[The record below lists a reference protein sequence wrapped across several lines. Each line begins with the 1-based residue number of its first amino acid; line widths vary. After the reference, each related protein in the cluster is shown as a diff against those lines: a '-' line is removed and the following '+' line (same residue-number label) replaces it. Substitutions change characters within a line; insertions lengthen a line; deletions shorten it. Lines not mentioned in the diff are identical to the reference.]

1 LELDLA
7 AGAMVF
13 LPLMMASR
21 GSIANKPLAAL
32 TVLTIL
38 AAALAAAGCTYTAV
52 PEPVEPV
59 EGDVQPAAL
68 GGVEVDGIPAF
79 LATIPDAEV
88 RDLDLETALMLL
100 AMPLSCL
107 DRPHAAPR
115 DRSTYLDDVSAT
127 RRPGYERDRA
137 FYGCW
142 DWHSA
147 VNSTWAMVRIDKE
160 FPDLPI
166 SGLVREKLAEHLSER
181 ATAGELAFFE
191 ENRSFE
197 RTYGWAW
204 LLELY
209 AELRTWDDP
218 DAAVWADNLQPL
230 AEMFAERTIGY
241 LESLE
246 RPSRSGAHSNTAFS
260 LAMMLEYA
268 RALDDVELEEAITAA
283 SGRLFLDDLA
293 CPTAYEPW
301 GADFLSPCLEE
312 AALMAA
318 VLEQEE
324 FVAWFDG
331 FMPTLGSREFLP
343 LTRPVY
349 VAGEEQITAGAEA
362 RGEGTASGATPSAG
376 GAEAERTASG
386 RETARGEATTA
397 SGRDTPSG
405 DAARTSAQAGAEGDD
420 AATGGADARSERQ
433 RAADESRQ
441 SLASRSHLIGLAFI
455 RAGAMNRIA
464 AALPAGD
471 PRAAAYE
478 RLAAFHGAV
487 GFDAMFDADY
497 AGSHWIG
504 TFALKYLLTERQ

>member
-1 LELDLA
+1 MIA
-7 AGAMVF
+7 SRSKTASIAGA
-13 LPLMMASR
+13 A
-21 GSIANKPLAAL
+21 
-32 TVLTIL
+32 L
-38 AAALAAAGCTYTAV
+38 AAALAVPACTYTAV
-52 PEPVEPV
+52 PEAGEPV
-59 EGDVQPAAL
+59 DGGVVPAAL
-68 GGVEVDGIPAF
+68 GGAEVDGIPAF
-79 LATIPDAEV
+79 LATIPDAEI

-115 DRSTYLDDVSAT
+115 DRSTYLDDVAAT

-166 SGLVREKLAEHLSER
+166 SGLVREKLNEHLSES

-204 LLELY
+204 LLKLY

-230 AEMFAERTIGY
+230 AEVFSERTIGY
-241 LESLE
+241 LESLD

-268 RALDDVELEEAITAA
+268 RALDDVELEEAITGA
-283 SGRLFLDDLA
+283 SRRLFLDDLA
-293 CPTAYEPW
+293 CPIAYEPW
-301 GADFLSPCLEE
+301 AADFLSPCLEE

-318 VLEQEE
+318 VLEPEE
-324 FVAWFDG
+324 FAAWFDG
-331 FMPTLGSREFLP
+331 FMPAPGSREFLP
-343 LTRPVY
+343 LTRPGY
-349 VAGEEQITAGAEA
+349 VAGEPEMQATGARRAQGTAPDAGA
-362 RGEGTASGATPSAG
+362 TGADER
-376 GAEAERTASG
+376 GAEGSSG
-386 RETARGEATTA
+386 RETTRAEAGPAGTGGDIARAGEAT
-397 SGRDTPSG
+397 
-405 DAARTSAQAGAEGDD
+405 AGEGDD
-420 AATGGADARSERQ
+420 AAAGDDARSERQ

-455 RAGAMNRIA
+455 RADAMNRIA

-471 PRAAAYE
+471 PRAEAYE
-478 RLAAFHGAV
+478 KLAAFHGAI

-504 TFALKYLLTERQ
+504 TFALKYLLSERQ

>member
-1 LELDLA
+1 MIA
-7 AGAMVF
+7 SRSKTASIAGA
-13 LPLMMASR
+13 A
-21 GSIANKPLAAL
+21 
-32 TVLTIL
+32 L
-38 AAALAAAGCTYTAV
+38 AAALAVPACTYTTV
-52 PEPVEPV
+52 PEAGEPV
-59 EGDVQPAAL
+59 DGGVQPAAL
-68 GGVEVDGIPAF
+68 GGTEIAGLPAF
-79 LATIPDAEV
+79 LATIPDAEI

-115 DRSTYLDDVSAT
+115 DRSTYLDDVAAT

-160 FPDLPI
+160 FPELPI
-166 SGLVREKLAEHLSER
+166 SGLVREKLNEHLSER

-204 LLELY
+204 LLKLY

-218 DAAVWADNLQPL
+218 DAAAWADNLQPL
-230 AEMFAERTIGY
+230 AEVFSERTIGY
-241 LESLE
+241 LENLE
-246 RPSRSGAHSNTAFS
+246 RPSRSGAHANTAFS

-268 RALDDVELEEAITAA
+268 RALDDVELEEAITGA
-283 SGRLFLDDLA
+283 SRRLFLDDLA
-293 CPTAYEPW
+293 CPIAYEPW
-301 GADFLSPCLEE
+301 AADFLSPCLEE

-318 VLEQEE
+318 VLEPEE
-324 FVAWFDG
+324 FAAWFDG
-331 FMPTLGSREFLP
+331 FMPVPGSREFLP

-349 VAGEEQITAGAEA
+349 VAGEQVIADAAAGAEEEA
-362 RGEGTASGATPSAG
+362 SGSAASSRSTASGATPSA
-376 GAEAERTASG
+376 AEAGAERTASG
-386 RETARGEATTA
+386 RETARG
-397 SGRDTPSG
+397 
-405 DAARTSAQAGAEGDD
+405 DAARTSGEASTEGDD
-420 AATGGADARSERQ
+420 AAAAGADTRSERQ

-455 RAGAMNRIA
+455 RADAMNRIA

-471 PRAAAYE
+471 PRAEAYE
-478 RLAAFHGAV
+478 KLAAFHGAI
-487 GFDAMFDADY
+487 GFEAMFDADY

-504 TFALKYLLTERQ
+504 TFALKFLLAARQ